1 MLKTA
6 QNDGVLRLE
15 LPGNLFI
22 NLNLDPQISADLVV
36 PVLLAKE
43 LTLFYFVLRLQD
55 GCMRNFL
62 FGFRFG
68 LVALGVSVFPIVRLF
83 VFG

>member
-55 GCMRNFL
+55 GCM
-62 FGFRFG
+62 
-68 LVALGVSVFPIVRLF
+68 
-83 VFG
+83 